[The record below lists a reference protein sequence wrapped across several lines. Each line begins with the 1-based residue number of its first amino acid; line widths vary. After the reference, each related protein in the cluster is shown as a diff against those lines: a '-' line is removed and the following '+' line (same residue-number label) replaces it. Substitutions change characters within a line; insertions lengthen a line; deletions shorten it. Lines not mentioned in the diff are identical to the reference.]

1 MNRVLAAWKSVGQ
14 ESLNLPNFITLT
26 RILLIPVFVVL
37 FATPTP
43 DRSLSA
49 ALIFIVAAFTDLL
62 DGYLAR
68 RNGQV
73 TTLGKLL
80 DPIADKLLVLSALIL
95 LVNVDRVSA
104 LVAIVII
111 AREVAVTGIRAIA
124 AGEGMVIAAETTGKY
139 KMALQVVAIVL
150 LILED
155 TFMSDFGN
163 LHLAGIV
170 TLYLSLVLG
179 YVSGGQYVWSFWKQ
193 VVAKGLLQDEGTCAR
208 SLRHARNVRRGQIVL
223 PPCVVRLAFHSSR
236 SIAGDRRCII
246 LLV

>member
-1 MNRVLAAWKSVGQ
+1 MNLVRAAWKSVGQ

-37 FATPTP
+37 FVTPTE
-43 DRSLSA
+43 DRSLGA
-49 ALIFIVAAFTDLL
+49 AAVFVIAAVTDLL

-95 LVNVDRVSA
+95 LVNLDRVSA
-104 LVAIVII
+104 LVAILII

-170 TLYLSLVLG
+170 TLYLSLLLG

-193 VVAKGLLQDEGTCAR
+193 VVAKGL
-208 SLRHARNVRRGQIVL
+208 
-223 PPCVVRLAFHSSR
+223 
-236 SIAGDRRCII
+236 
-246 LLV
+246 

>member
-1 MNRVLAAWKSVGQ
+1 MNRVPAALKSVGQ

-43 DRSLSA
+43 NRSLSA
-49 ALIFIVAAFTDLL
+49 GLVFVVAAVTDLL

-104 LVAIVII
+104 LVAILII

-150 LILED
+150 LILEG
-155 TFMSDFGN
+155 TFLSDLGN
-163 LHLAGIV
+163 LHLAGIG

-193 VVAKGLLQDEGTCAR
+193 IVAKGL
-208 SLRHARNVRRGQIVL
+208 
-223 PPCVVRLAFHSSR
+223 
-236 SIAGDRRCII
+236 
-246 LLV
+246 

>member
-1 MNRVLAAWKSVGQ
+1 MSRVPAAWKSVGQ

-43 DRSLSA
+43 NRSLSA
-49 ALIFIVAAFTDLL
+49 ALVFVVAAVTDLL

-104 LVAIVII
+104 LVAILII
-111 AREVAVTGIRAIA
+111 AREVAVTGVRAIA

-155 TFMSDFGN
+155 TFVSDLGN

-179 YVSGGQYVWSFWKQ
+179 YVSGGHYVWSFWKQ
-193 VVAKGLLQDEGTCAR
+193 VVAKGL
-208 SLRHARNVRRGQIVL
+208 
-223 PPCVVRLAFHSSR
+223 
-236 SIAGDRRCII
+236 
-246 LLV
+246 

>member
-1 MNRVLAAWKSVGQ
+1 MNRVLTVWRSVGQ

-37 FATPTP
+37 FATPTSE
-43 DRSLSA
+43 RSLSA
-49 ALIFIVAAFTDLL
+49 AIVFTVAAITDLL

-73 TTLGKLL
+73 TSLGKLL

-95 LVNVDRVSA
+95 LVNFDRVSA
-104 LVAIVII
+104 LVAILII

-124 AGEGMVIAAETTGKY
+124 AGEGMVMAAETTGKY
-139 KMALQVVAIVL
+139 KMALQIVAIVL
-150 LILED
+150 LILEG
-155 TFMSDFGN
+155 TFLSDLGN

-179 YVSGGQYVWSFWKQ
+179 YVSGGQYVWSFWRQ
-193 VVAKGLLQDEGTCAR
+193 VVAKGL
-208 SLRHARNVRRGQIVL
+208 
-223 PPCVVRLAFHSSR
+223 
-236 SIAGDRRCII
+236 
-246 LLV
+246 

>member
-1 MNRVLAAWKSVGQ
+1 MNRVLAVWRSVGQ
-14 ESLNLPNFITLT
+14 ESLNLPNFITFT

-37 FATPTP
+37 FVTPTP
-43 DRSLSA
+43 NRSLTA
-49 ALIFIVAAFTDLL
+49 ALVFVVAAVTDLL

-104 LVAIVII
+104 LVAILII
-111 AREVAVTGIRAIA
+111 AREVAVTGVRAIA
-124 AGEGMVIAAETTGKY
+124 AGEGMVIASETTGKY

-150 LILED
+150 LILEG

-179 YVSGGQYVWSFWKQ
+179 YVSGGHYVWSFWKQ
-193 VVAKGLLQDEGTCAR
+193 VVAKGL
-208 SLRHARNVRRGQIVL
+208 
-223 PPCVVRLAFHSSR
+223 
-236 SIAGDRRCII
+236 
-246 LLV
+246 

>member
-1 MNRVLAAWKSVGQ
+1 MNRVLAVWKSVGQ

-49 ALIFIVAAFTDLL
+49 ALVFIVAAVTDLL

-95 LVNVDRVSA
+95 LVNIDRVSA
-104 LVAIVII
+104 LVAILII
-111 AREVAVTGIRAIA
+111 AREVAVTGVRAFA

-139 KMALQVVAIVL
+139 KMALQVVAIVF
-150 LILED
+150 LILEG
-155 TFMSDFGN
+155 TFLSNLGN

-179 YVSGGQYVWSFWKQ
+179 YISGGQYVWSFWKQ
-193 VVAKGLLQDEGTCAR
+193 VVAKGL
-208 SLRHARNVRRGQIVL
+208 
-223 PPCVVRLAFHSSR
+223 
-236 SIAGDRRCII
+236 
-246 LLV
+246 

>member
-1 MNRVLAAWKSVGQ
+1 MNRVLAVWRSVGQ
-14 ESLNLPNFITLT
+14 ESFNLPNFITLT
-26 RILLIPVFVVL
+26 RI
-37 FATPTP
+37 
-43 DRSLSA
+43 RSLSA
-49 ALIFIVAAFTDLL
+49 ALIFVIAAVTDLL

-104 LVAIVII
+104 LIAILII

-124 AGEGMVIAAETTGKY
+124 AGEGMVMAAETTGKY

-155 TFMSDFGN
+155 TFLSDFGN

-179 YVSGGQYVWSFWKQ
+179 YVSGGQYVWSFWRQ
-193 VVAKGLLQDEGTCAR
+193 VVAKGL
-208 SLRHARNVRRGQIVL
+208 
-223 PPCVVRLAFHSSR
+223 
-236 SIAGDRRCII
+236 
-246 LLV
+246 